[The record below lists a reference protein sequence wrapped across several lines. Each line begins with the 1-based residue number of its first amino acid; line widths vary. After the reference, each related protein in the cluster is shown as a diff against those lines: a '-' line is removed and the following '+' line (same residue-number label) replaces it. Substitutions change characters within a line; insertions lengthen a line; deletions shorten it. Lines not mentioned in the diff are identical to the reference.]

1 MNSVKGPEDQG
12 LSRES
17 IEKTRDEKK
26 DASTSSIISRA
37 NTSERREEAKNSDA
51 SSSLSTLI
59 VTNAALQIT
68 VFIMKVGFKGAPQIT
83 SQEYVS
89 HILTRS

>member
-26 DASTSSIISRA
+26 DASTSIISRA